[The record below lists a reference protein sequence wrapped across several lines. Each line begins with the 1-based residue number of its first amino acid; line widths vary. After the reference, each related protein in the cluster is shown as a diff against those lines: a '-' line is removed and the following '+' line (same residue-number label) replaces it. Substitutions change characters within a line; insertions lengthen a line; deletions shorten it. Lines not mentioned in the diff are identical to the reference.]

1 MRPAVAAGLLIWT
14 LVSVPTSIVAGT
26 FFARGQARSAARQ
39 AHPAAIASQLAEPAA
54 A

>member
-1 MRPAVAAGLLIWT
+1 MRPSVAAGLLVWT

-26 FFARGQARSAARQ
+26 FLAWGQARSAARRT
-39 AHPAAIASQLAEPAA
+39 HPAAIASRRPEPAA